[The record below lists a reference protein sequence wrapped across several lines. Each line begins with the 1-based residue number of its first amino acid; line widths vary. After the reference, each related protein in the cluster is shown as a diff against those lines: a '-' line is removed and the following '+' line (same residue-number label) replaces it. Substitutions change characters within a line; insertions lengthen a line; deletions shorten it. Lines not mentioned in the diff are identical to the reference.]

1 MKIYKVKQFPAESL
15 ITQASVCISNVNICI
30 KLCNGIYET

>member
-1 MKIYKVKQFPAESL
+1 MKICKVKQFPADNL
-15 ITQASVCISNVNICI
+15 VTQASDCISDVNICI